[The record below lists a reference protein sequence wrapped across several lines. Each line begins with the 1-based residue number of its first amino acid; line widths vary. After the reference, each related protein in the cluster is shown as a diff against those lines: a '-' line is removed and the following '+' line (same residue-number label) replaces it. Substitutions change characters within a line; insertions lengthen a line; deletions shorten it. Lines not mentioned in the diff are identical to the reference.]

1 MGSGQG
7 GVLLN
12 HVGGWDPR
20 DHVKLRQGSTVVDGE
35 GERGGGEVPA
45 WAPPARRIIN
55 PTKMVVGEMTPS
67 PRCDRGGRECNPF
80 FYW

>member
-1 MGSGQG
+1 MGGGGIGKFSRVGAQGCVGSGQG

-35 GERGGGEVPA
+35 GESGGGGGGGPRVGPA
-45 WAPPARRIIN
+45 C
-55 PTKMVVGEMTPS
+55 PS
-67 PRCDRGGRECNPF
+67 HHQS
-80 FYW
+80 Y